1 MLGQEI
7 SGTAGMR
14 QWAISIGI
22 NQYEFLQPL
31 SYAQH
36 DAQAMHRF
44 LVEAGGVPAE
54 QCLLL
59 TETSPPQWGKSTYPD
74 RETIQSW
81 LDLLIQRY
89 IQPGDVLWCFFSGY
103 GVCQQGQDYLM
114 PIEGNPAAIA
124 TTAIPLEAIF
134 RSLRQVAE
142 ATVLVLLDINRNESS
157 SHETVGTHT
166 EHLASI
172 TGIPTILSCQ
182 SGQFSRETSA
192 LGHGFFTAALLES
205 LRDNRS
211 ITLAAVEQYLSD
223 RLPELSEHYWRPIQQ
238 AVTICPD
245 EKRQQPLLPL
255 ASGAATQQ
263 NGDRY
268 APAQTAL
275 QNGSAATANG
285 SLSTT
290 ARPLPDAGIPSMPY
304 GGGAN
309 GSGWKSVAT
318 KGQSLEAKDR
328 AIAASG
334 YLPPHAM
341 AVSNGNV
348 STNDSTHHLNSLT
361 TVPPQTNGRMSA
373 FSIQSA
379 QLIDSVAQN
388 HDNRVAQPPPVPT
401 VPQPYSDDLEDS
413 NEIPDALFWRPV
425 LRWGGFA
432 VVVLISG
439 VLLRNC
445 AAFTPKAPATVQQ
458 PGTAALRPSPSGTGR
473 PDVASLTAPSP
484 SVNTSLPIVL
494 TPTAPAATKVIPPQ
508 SIATARDFGASG
520 ASRLSPTAISTGKP
534 EPKSQAQSAQVTG
547 AAPIAQPLALS
558 PLSKARALAAAN
570 RGQASSYSSAIQE
583 AKTVKPGQPEYAQA
597 QKEIASWSR
606 QILSIARERSRQGRY
621 DAAIVSAQLVP
632 QNQPIYAETK
642 GALLRWCSRLDRQQ
656 NANPVQRRQAR
667 TICRN
672 RG

>member
-1 MLGQEI
+1 MLGQAI
-7 SGTAGMR
+7 AGTAGMR
-14 QWAISIGI
+14 HWAISIGI

-44 LVEAGGVPAE
+44 LIEAGGVPAE

-59 TETSPPQWGKSTYPD
+59 TETSPPQWGKATSPD
-74 RETIQSW
+74 RVTIQSW

-89 IQPGDVLWCFFSGY
+89 VQPGDVLWCFFSGY

-157 SHETVGTHT
+157 SRETVGTHT

-172 TGIPTILSCQ
+172 TGISTILSCQ

-192 LGHGFFTAALLES
+192 LGHGFFTAALLEG

-211 ITLAAVEQYLSD
+211 TTLAAVEQYLSD

-255 ASGAATQQ
+255 APGAATQQ

-268 APAQTAL
+268 ATPQTAV
-275 QNGSAATANG
+275 QTGATATG
-285 SLSTT
+285 ALATVVGT
-290 ARPLPDAGIPSMPY
+290 RPDAGNSSVPY
-304 GGGAN
+304 GSVAN
-309 GSGWKSVAT
+309 GNGWKPSIDR
-318 KGQSLEAKDR
+318 QSLDTKDR
-328 AIAASG
+328 AIVASG
-334 YLPPHAM
+334 YSSPRDLS
-341 AVSNGNV
+341 VTRGETNG
-348 STNDSTHHLNSLT
+348 STDRLNGLASA
-361 TVPPQTNGRMSA
+361 PPQTDGSTPPPNTPTG
-373 FSIQSA
+373 
-379 QLIDSVAQN
+379 LPIDSVAQN
-388 HDNRVAQPPPVPT
+388 HDNRVAQPVLVPT
-401 VPQPYSDDLEDS
+401 VPQPYSDAPEDA

-432 VVVLISG
+432 AVALTLG

-445 AAFTPKAPATVQQ
+445 AAFTPLAPATVQQ
-458 PGTAALRPSPSGTGR
+458 PGTTALRPSPSGTGQ
-473 PDVASLTAPSP
+473 PDVASLTTPSP
-484 SVNTSLPIVL
+484 SVSTRPIVPA
-494 TPTAPAATKVIPPQ
+494 PTTPAAAKVIPPQ
-508 SIATARDFGASG
+508 SIATAQDFGVSG
-520 ASRLSPTAISTGKP
+520 ASRLTPAVVSTGKP
-534 EPKSQAQSAQVTG
+534 EPATQAQPAQVMG
-547 AAPIAQPLALS
+547 AAPIAQPAPPS
-558 PLSKARALAAAN
+558 PLTKARTLAAAN
-570 RGQASSYSSAIQE
+570 RGQASSYSSAIQA

-606 QILSIARERSRQGRY
+606 QILAIARERGRQGRY

-632 QNQPIYAETK
+632 QNQPVYSETT
-642 GALLRWCSRLDRQQ
+642 GVLLRWCFGLDRQR

>member
-1 MLGQEI
+1 
-7 SGTAGMR
+7 MR
-14 QWAISIGI
+14 HWAISIGI

-36 DAQAMHRF
+36 DAQAIQRF

-89 IQPGDVLWCFFSGY
+89 VQPGDVLWCFFSGY

-114 PIEGNPAAIA
+114 PIEGNSTAIA
-124 TTAIPLEAIF
+124 ATAIPLEAIF

-211 ITLAAVEQYLSD
+211 TTLAAVDQYLSD

-245 EKRQQPLLPL
+245 EKRQQLLLPL
-255 ASGAATQQ
+255 APVAATQQ

-275 QNGSAATANG
+275 QNGSVATANG
-285 SLSTT
+285 SLATT
-290 ARPLPDAGIPSMPY
+290 VRTPPDVGNPSVPY
-304 GGGAN
+304 GGAAN

-318 KGQSLEAKDR
+318 NGQSLDVRDR
-328 AIAASG
+328 VAAAGYSPPSAVAAS
-334 YLPPHAM
+334 
-341 AVSNGNV
+341 NG
-348 STNDSTHHLNSLT
+348 SAGMTNGATNGFTHRLNGLAAAS
-361 TVPPQTNGRMSA
+361 PQTNGSMPLPNSQ
-373 FSIQSA
+373 IEPP
-379 QLIDSVAQN
+379 IDSVAQN
-388 HDNRVAQPPPVPT
+388 HDNRVAQPVPVPA
-401 VPQPYSDDLEDS
+401 VPQPYSDYPDDS
-413 NEIPDALFWRPV
+413 DEIPDALFWRPV
-425 LRWGGFA
+425 LRWGGFVA
-432 VVVLISG
+432 VALISG

-445 AAFTPKAPATVQQ
+445 AAFTPKAPATVQR
-458 PGTAALRPSPSGTGR
+458 PGTAALRPSPSSTSR

-484 SVNTSLPIVL
+484 SVNPSVPIVP
-494 TPTAPAATKVIPPQ
+494 TPITSGATKVISPQ
-508 SIATARDFGASG
+508 SISTARDFGASG
-520 ASRLSPTAISTGKP
+520 ASRLAPTAVSSVKP
-534 EPKSQAQSAQVTG
+534 EPTTQPQPAQVRG

-583 AKTVKPGQPEYAQA
+583 AKMVKPGQPEYAEA

-606 QILSIARERSRQGRY
+606 QILSIARERGRQGRY

-632 QNQPIYAETK
+632 QNQPIYAEAK
-642 GALLRWCSRLDRQQ
+642 GAFVRWCSRLDRQQ

>member
-1 MLGQEI
+1 
-7 SGTAGMR
+7 MR
-14 QWAISIGI
+14 HWAISIGI

-36 DAQAMHRF
+36 DAQAIHRF

-89 IQPGDVLWCFFSGY
+89 VQPGDMLWCFFSGY

-157 SHETVGTHT
+157 SYETVGTHT

-192 LGHGFFTAALLES
+192 LRHGFFTAALLES

-211 ITLAAVEQYLSD
+211 TTLAAVEKYLSD

-255 ASGAATQQ
+255 APGAATQQ

-275 QNGSAATANG
+275 QSDSGVAVNG

-290 ARPLPDAGIPSMPY
+290 ARTLPDAGIPSMTS
-304 GGGAN
+304 GGAAS
-309 GSGWKSVAT
+309 GSGWQSVAT
-318 KGQSLEAKDR
+318 KGQSLDAKDR
-328 AIAASG
+328 AIATSG
-334 YLPPHAM
+334 YLPPYAT
-341 AVSNGNV
+341 AASNGNGNV
-348 STNDSTHHLNSLT
+348 STNGSAHHPNNLT
-361 TVPPQTNGRMSA
+361 TVSPQTNGRMSA
-373 FSIQSA
+373 PSIQA
-379 QLIDSVAQN
+379 ALPIDSVAQN

-401 VPQPYSDDLEDS
+401 VPQPYSDYPEDS
-413 NEIPDALFWRPV
+413 DEIPDALFWRPV
-425 LRWGGFA
+425 LRWGGVA
-432 VVVLISG
+432 VVVLIAG

-445 AAFTPKAPATVQQ
+445 AAFTPKAPATGQQ
-458 PGTAALRPSPSGTGR
+458 SGTAALRPSPSGTGQ
-473 PDVASLTAPSP
+473 PDVASLTTPSP
-484 SVNTSLPIVL
+484 PANTSLPVP
-494 TPTAPAATKVIPPQ
+494 TPTASATKAMPSQ
-508 SIATARDFGASG
+508 SIATAQDFGASG
-520 ASRLSPTAISTGKP
+520 ASRLSPTTISPNKP
-534 EPKSQAQSAQVTG
+534 EAAAQAQPTQTMG
-547 AAPIAQPLALS
+547 AASIAQPLTLS
-558 PLSKARALAAAN
+558 PLNKARALAAAN
-570 RGQASSYSSAIQE
+570 TGQASSYSSAIQE

-606 QILSIARERSRQGRY
+606 QILLMARERGRQGRY

-632 QNQPIYAETK
+632 QNQPIYAEAK
-642 GALLRWCSRLDRQQ
+642 GALLRWCSRLDRQR